1 MLTTA
6 GLWDEWKDRQTD
18 ERVKSCAM
26 IITAP
31 NDFVAEVHDR
41 VPVLLT
47 KEQFAP
53 WLTGEAGAE
62 YLKPASNDYLQ
73 RWPVS
78 KQVNSSKADADDATL
93 IEPTGLAAA

>member
-1 MLTTA
+1 MPSNSSGACDRDHRIVEVTRSSRQPR
-6 GLWDEWKDRQTD
+6 GL
-18 ERVKSCAM
+18 V
-26 IITAP
+26 IVP

-41 VPVLLT
+41 MPVLLT

-78 KQVNSSKADADDATL
+78 KRSITCTRTL
-93 IEPTGLAAA
+93 LMRR